1 MDKEKM
7 NARELTEKE
16 LEQVVGG
23 AYLGASV
30 ADGTPVAI
38 VDWCDCFVHAGANGE
53 GAKPRCGSCVYAR
66 PAQKKGS
73 FVCYREWTLNS
84 QTAHKL

>member
-30 ADGTPVAI
+30 ADGTPVAKD
-38 VDWCDCFVHAGANGE
+38 DWCE
-53 GAKPRCGSCVYAR
+53 GFKLMGSDIRTPQCGFCMYAYA
-66 PAQKKGS
+66 PKKGS
-73 FVCYREWTLNS
+73 FVCYRES
-84 QTAHKL
+84 KFK